1 MSPKYSTSR
10 RTRKH
15 NLPPAHL
22 TEEGRISTTTRWSST
37 VKLLVGV
44 VVFIIAAWLFLRFQ
58 NIVGL
63 LLFAVVLAYLLYP
76 LAKWFQSWSHLSW
89 RWSVSLIFLLVVIII
104 LGLTTLSGLAVIEQ
118 SQSLVRFLDRSLR
131 DLPQFLDAIGSK
143 PIVIGPY
150 EFTPNL
156 ADVNAISQN
165 LLGMVQPVLGQAGSL
180 LGTILSGTA
189 NFFALFFF
197 ILIIAY
203 FILAELGGGSS
214 QLIRLS
220 IPGYN
225 EDFAQFGVYLAGIWN
240 AFLRG
245 QLTIILITVLV
256 YMVLL
261 GGLGL
266 HFFIGLAL
274 LAGLARFVP
283 YVGPAVAWTSYGL
296 VAFFQ
301 GSTLFGLAPIW
312 YVVLV
317 VGAAWLTDVILDNF
331 VGTRLMGNAL
341 QIHPAAVMVSA
352 LVGANLFGIVG
363 VVLAAPVVATLRLVM
378 GYISNRLF
386 DRDPWLGIHTSSPGY
401 QRRFTHAIRVIL
413 MRIRAQLK
421 KFFTDHRI
429 FPTII
434 RQNTKE

>member
-1 MSPKYSTSR
+1 MSVKLSTSK
-10 RTRKH
+10 RTRK
-15 NLPPAHL
+15 PIIKRPA
-22 TEEGRISTTTRWSST
+22 EKEAVVSSTMKWSST

-44 VVFIIAAWLFLRFQ
+44 VLFIIAAWLFLRFQ
-58 NIVGL
+58 NIIGL

-76 LAKWFQSWSHLSW
+76 LTKWFHTWSHFSW
-89 RWSVSLIFLLVVIII
+89 RWSVSVVFLVVVVII

-118 SQSLVRFLDRSLR
+118 SQSLIRFLDRSLR
-131 DLPQFLDAIGSK
+131 DLPMFLQNLSSQ

-156 ADVNAISQN
+156 SDINAISQN
-165 LLGMVQPVLGQAGSL
+165 LLGMVQPVLGQAGSI
-180 LGTILSGTA
+180 LGSILSGAA
-189 NFFALFFF
+189 NFLGLFFF
-197 ILIIAY
+197 ILLIAY
-203 FILAELGGGSS
+203 FILAESS
-214 QLIRLS
+214 GRSNQLIRMN

-225 EDFAQFGVYLAGIWN
+225 EDFSRFGVYLSGIWN

-245 QLTIILITVLV
+245 QLTIIFITILV

-261 GGLGL
+261 GSLGL
-266 HFFIGLAL
+266 RFFIGLAL

-301 GSTLFGLAPIW
+301 GSTIFGLTPIW

-317 VGAAWLTDVILDNF
+317 VGMAWLTDLILDNF
-331 VGTRLMGNAL
+331 VGARLMGNAL

-363 VVLAAPVVATLRLVM
+363 VVLAAPVVATLRLFM
-378 GYISNRLF
+378 GYIINRLL
-386 DRDPWLGIHTSSPGY
+386 DLDPWQGIKTTSPLH
-401 QRRFTHAIRVIL
+401 QRPITHMIRVML
-413 MRIRAQLK
+413 NRARTWLK
-421 KFFTDHRI
+421 KFISEKHYI
-429 FPTII
+429 PKNV
-434 RQNTKE
+434 RQITKE